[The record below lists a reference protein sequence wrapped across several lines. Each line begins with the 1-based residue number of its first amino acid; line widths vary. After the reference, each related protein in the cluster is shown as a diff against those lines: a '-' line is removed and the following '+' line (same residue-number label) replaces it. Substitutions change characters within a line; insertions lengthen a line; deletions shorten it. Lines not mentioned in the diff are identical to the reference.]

1 MIAYVPKSDEFSY
14 LRNDVNSEKS
24 TCPQNKSGIQDYS
37 IGIQIEEE
45 INQQKNLTLIKT
57 KKRHL
62 LFRNAVSISIKPSQ
76 FISSW
81 VGLFIPFKMGLSTRV
96 LHFLRR
102 HVGAVSSLRQL
113 NQRDLLDA

>member
-1 MIAYVPKSDEFSY
+1 MIAYVSKSDEFSY
-14 LRNDVNSEKS
+14 LRNDVNLEKS

-62 LFRNAVSISIKPSQ
+62 LSEMPFLLLLNQINLYHHGQAYLFR
-76 FISSW
+76 
-81 VGLFIPFKMGLSTRV
+81 
-96 LHFLRR
+96 LRR
-102 HVGAVSSLRQL
+102 VCRPESCTFYEDTWVQFQACD
-113 NQRDLLDA
+113 N